1 MVNVS
6 NALRP
11 RRGRRRKVDATKLVA
26 YIRVS
31 TGKQELG
38 PEAQRVS
45 IEAYAAARGLT
56 VAAWYSETV
65 SGAAPL
71 GDRVEL
77 FEAIK
82 AAKAQRAGAIIV
94 AKRDR
99 FSRDSFVT
107 ELLARG
113 LRDDG
118 IELVAADQ
126 DEANGDS
133 PEAILLRR
141 MLDAVAEYER
151 ALISGRTRAAM
162 AGRRRRGLHNGG
174 SVPFGF
180 RLVDGTDQ
188 LEACPQETPARE
200 RIIRERGEGRTIQAI
215 TDGLVADGV
224 PARGGRWHRTTVSRI
239 LKSAKRT

>member
-6 NALRP
+6 KALQP
-11 RRGRRRKVDATKLVA
+11 RRGRRRKVDASKVVA
-26 YIRVS
+26 YVRVS

-38 PEAQRVS
+38 PEAQRAS
-45 IEAYAAARGLT
+45 IEAYAAAHGLT
-56 VAAWYSETV
+56 VVAWHSETV
-65 SGAAPL
+65 SGGAPL

-77 FEAIK
+77 FEAIA
-82 AAKAQRAGAIIV
+82 AAKKLRAGAIVV

-133 PEAILLRR
+133 PEAVLLRR

-151 ALISGRTRAAM
+151 ALISGRTKAAL
-162 AGRRRRGLHNGG
+162 ASKKRKGLKGPG
-174 SVPFGF
+174 SVPFGS
-180 RLVDGTDQ
+180 RLASDGER
-188 LEACPQETPARE
+188 LEDCPQEAPVRD
-200 RIIRERGEGRTIQAI
+200 RIIREHRDGRTIQAI
-215 TDGLVADGV
+215 LDGLKADGV
-224 PARGGRWHRTTVSRI
+224 PARGAGWHRTTVSRI
-239 LKSAKRT
+239 LKAAKRT